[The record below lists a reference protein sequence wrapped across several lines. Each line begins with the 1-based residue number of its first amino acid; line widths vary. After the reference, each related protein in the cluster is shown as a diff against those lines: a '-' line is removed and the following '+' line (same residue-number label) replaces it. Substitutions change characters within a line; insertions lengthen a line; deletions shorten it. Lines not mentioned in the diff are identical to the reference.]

1 MTCDDFALND
11 VWRLPRSSVKRYYLG
26 SWGWSSCGLYNPTKW
41 ARSCDHKSILIF
53 QVIFELGA
61 GHVLSINSQF
71 WFLCTLLHTYFQ
83 LTCVHD
89 SALCPH
95 LPLLV
100 KATLALFS
108 CSKTSNSLRSKNLS
122 DFLLSSSTLSAAEVG
137 KGDGVLESKSATS
150 TSRLLLS

>member
-1 MTCDDFALND
+1 MYFNTVSMSKNHVVPQCFKDGCWFKITSFDPFCEFIESTWSAPSPNMTCDDFALND

-71 WFLCTLLHTYFQ
+71 WFLCTLHTYFQ
-83 LTCVHD
+83 LTCV
-89 SALCPH
+89 STWFGPMTSLTVAGQSNTG
-95 LPLLV
+95 LV
-100 KATLALFS
+100 SLF
-108 CSKTSNSLRSKNLS
+108 
-122 DFLLSSSTLSAAEVG
+122 
-137 KGDGVLESKSATS
+137 
-150 TSRLLLS
+150 